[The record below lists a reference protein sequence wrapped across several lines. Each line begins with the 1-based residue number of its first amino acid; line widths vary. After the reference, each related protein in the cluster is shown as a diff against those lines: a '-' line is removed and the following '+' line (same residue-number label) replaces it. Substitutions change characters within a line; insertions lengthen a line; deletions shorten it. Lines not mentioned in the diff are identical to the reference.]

1 MFVLRRLFLSERT
14 PMDLQAL
21 SSIDGFL
28 STCLLI
34 TAAIC
39 LLAVLVSWYTVR
51 GRIQL
56 SQIILGLFAFVLVM
70 MLENIFSVAWN
81 PETMPTTGAVYA
93 LYTLLSVVVSREAIR
108 ILIMKFGLVDR
119 FRDTDS
125 AIGFALGFGGLY
137 LLTCAFY
144 YFSLYTTVNEF
155 LTSGAEA
162 FFVNTSTDSQEA
174 YDLLVTIS
182 EQTSWQYIF
191 TGINRV
197 FYMVREI
204 ALSVLVWYGLT
215 DEKKRGLLIL
225 APVMHLVAMVP
236 DSLFGASIISNSYL
250 KDVLTFILSG
260 GIAFVAARAYNKNED
275 QVAHFKVE
283 KLRARKRR

>member
-1 MFVLRRLFLSERT
+1 MN
-14 PMDLQAL
+14 LQAL
-21 SSIDGFL
+21 SSIDSFL

-34 TAAIC
+34 TAVIC

-51 GRIQL
+51 GRVQV
-56 SQIILGLFAFVLVM
+56 SQIILGLFGFVLVM
-70 MLENIFSVAWN
+70 LLENIFSVAWN
-81 PETMPTTGAVYA
+81 PDTMPTSGIVYA
-93 LYTLLSVVVSREAIR
+93 LYSVLSVVLSREVIR
-108 ILIMKFGLVDR
+108 FLMLKFGLMER
-119 FRDTDS
+119 FGDTDS

-137 LLTCAFY
+137 LFTCAFY

-155 LTSGAEA
+155 LSSGADA
-162 FFVNTSTDSQEA
+162 FFVNTATDSHEA
-174 YDLLVTIS
+174 YDLLVTVA
-182 EQTSWQYIF
+182 EQTPWQYIF
-191 TGINRV
+191 TGVNRA

-225 APVMHLVAMVP
+225 APVMHLIAMLP
-236 DSLFGASIISNSYL
+236 DSLFGAAIISNSYV
-250 KDVLTFILSG
+250 KDILTFILSG
-260 GIAFVAARAYNKNED
+260 CIAFVAARAYNKNED